1 MKILNIVGAR
11 PQFIKASV
19 ISRILNNSEKN
30 IKEIL
35 VHSGQHYD
43 NNMSDVFFSELNITR
58 PKYYIKSN
66 KKNTDLQFGDIM
78 SELRKIAI
86 NEKPN
91 LFLVYG
97 DTNTTLA
104 SALVASKM
112 SIKIAHVESGLRS
125 YRLGMDEEINR
136 LLTDRLSDYLFC
148 NSLIEKNTLDEEGI
162 IGEKYVVGD
171 IMYDSYK
178 FFFNKINKNIDQIK
192 HPNKILLTMHRAEN
206 VDDKNTL
213 SNLIMFLNA
222 LSLEFE
228 IHFPIH
234 PRTNQKIKDFNI
246 NLSGKIKLFNP
257 FSYSELIKQLNS
269 SSYVITDSGGLQ
281 KEAYFSKT
289 KCFTIREE
297 TEWNNTLKNN
307 ANTILSPKINYTG
320 LIEKLKKS
328 INNKYRFDNSLFGK
342 GNAGEKIIEVIKS
355 RV

>member
-1 MKILNIVGAR
+1 MIHT
-11 PQFIKASV
+11 S
-19 ISRILNNSEKN
+19 
-30 IKEIL
+30 
-35 VHSGQHYD
+35 
-43 NNMSDVFFSELNITR
+43 
-58 PKYYIKSN
+58 
-66 KKNTDLQFGDIM
+66 
-78 SELRKIAI
+78 
-86 NEKPN
+86 
-91 LFLVYG
+91 
-97 DTNTTLA
+97 
-104 SALVASKM
+104 
-112 SIKIAHVESGLRS
+112 
-125 YRLGMDEEINR
+125 
-136 LLTDRLSDYLFC
+136 
-148 NSLIEKNTLDEEGI
+148 
-162 IGEKYVVGD
+162 
-171 IMYDSYK
+171 

-320 LIEKLKKS
+320 LIEKFKNSL
-328 INNKYRFDNSLFGK
+328 NNKYRFDNSLFGK